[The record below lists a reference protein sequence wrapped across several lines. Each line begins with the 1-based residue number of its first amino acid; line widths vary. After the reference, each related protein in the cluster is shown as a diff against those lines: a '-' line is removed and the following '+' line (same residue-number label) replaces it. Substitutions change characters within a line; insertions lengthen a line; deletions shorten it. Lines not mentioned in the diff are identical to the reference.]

1 MSKSKDFW
9 FIVILVGIAVVLAF
23 FAFSRQTGRV
33 SSGSVAEQGV
43 AKSEQ
48 VPAQTVTQ
56 ESRTFPAMLTPLHEV
71 ESRKTFSIQVY
82 SFKEKERADTA
93 LKALKDK
100 NYPAFIMVSDIGDRG
115 IWYRVR
121 VGSFTDEN
129 EAKRILDLLVQDFK
143 NGIIVSE

>member
-9 FIVILVGIAVVLAF
+9 FVGILVGIAVVLAF
-23 FAFSRQTGRV
+23 FAFSRQPERV
-33 SSGSVAEQGV
+33 LSGPAGEQALVKPGQ
-43 AKSEQ
+43 APEQ
-48 VPAQTVTQ
+48 TATQ
-56 ESRTFPAMLTPLHEV
+56 DTKTFPTMLTPLHEV

-82 SFKEKERADTA
+82 SFKEKERAETA

>member
-9 FIVILVGIAVVLAF
+9 FIGILVVIAVILAF
-23 FAFSRQTGRV
+23 FAFSRQPERV
-33 SSGSVAEQGV
+33 QSTSAEDQSLVKSGNAPVQP
-43 AKSEQ
+43 
-48 VPAQTVTQ
+48 VPQ
-56 ESRTFPAMLTPLHEV
+56 ESKTFPSMLTPLHEV

-82 SFKEKERADTA
+82 SFKEKERAETA

-100 NYPAFIMVSDIGDRG
+100 NYPAFIMVSDIGERG